1 MPKVL
6 KQANLMDYNKRFDQI
21 ESILADVLR
30 VQDRLVSGQEQLVK
44 GQEQLVKGQEQ
55 LVAGQEQLVAGQEH
69 HTQLLTRQ
77 ARAVEQLVELGRT
90 HHEIMAQHTE
100 VMQGHT
106 GLFQTLVEQVVGLR
120 GDIAKIADFNDRLN
134 ALEQAVFKKGA

>member
-1 MPKVL
+1 MMPKVL

-30 VQDRLVSGQEQLVK
+30 VQDRLV
-44 GQEQLVKGQEQ
+44 
-55 LVAGQEQLVAGQEH
+55 AGQEH

-90 HHEIMAQHTE
+90 HHEILAQHTE

-106 GLFQTLVEQVVGLR
+106 ALFQTLVEQVVGLR
-120 GDIAKIADFNDRLN
+120 GDIVKIANFNDRLN

>member
-1 MPKVL
+1 
-6 KQANLMDYNKRFDQI
+6 MDYNKRFDQI

-30 VQDRLVSGQEQLVK
+30 VQDRLVAGQER
-44 GQEQLVKGQEQ
+44 
-55 LVAGQEQLVAGQEH
+55 LVAGQERLVAGQEH

-90 HHEIMAQHTE
+90 HHEILAQHTE

-106 GLFQTLVEQVVGLR
+106 TLFQTLVEQVVGLR
-120 GDIAKIADFNDRLN
+120 GDIVKIAGFNDRLN